1 MTTLA
6 LVGFPQISGRFRVW
20 KTLRIRKVGVVA
32 RRASTVVVRRL
43 QRKPEGG
50 MQRRINPPLAE
61 HPVFIRR
68 KVARL
73 AIQLW
78 NRFKAMLTFVAID
91 AGLSFHRPEP
101 RFALLVAVCT
111 SGGGVESLQ

>member
-6 LVGFPQISGRFRVW
+6 LVGFAQISGLFRVW

-32 RRASTVVVRRL
+32 RLASTVVVRRL

-50 MQRRINPPLAE
+50 MQRWIDPSLAE

-73 AIQLW
+73 AIQLR
-78 NRFKAMLTFVAID
+78 NRFKAVLTFVAVD
-91 AGLSFHRPEP
+91 TGRPFHRTKP
-101 RFALLVAVCT
+101 RFTLLVAVCT
-111 SGGGVESLQ
+111 GGDGVETL